1 MKNTTFLKLKGNY
14 RKLRVYKVSEVI
26 YDITYFFA
34 HKFLD
39 RRDRTIDQMIQAARS
54 GKQNIVEGNEAGYT
68 SIETQIKLTNVAKA
82 SLEELK
88 IDYEDYLRVRN
99 KVKWGK
105 GHPRYLKTRQ
115 YAQSEQLYLQYPSI
129 LPKCSDEEMANLSL
143 TLIHQSSY
151 MLQHLIEKQQEKYLK
166 EGGVREQMKQARLQA
181 RC

>member
-1 MKNTTFLKLKGNY
+1 MENIDSMIAQRYFVFFLFGFF
-14 RKLRVYKVSEVI
+14 VI
-26 YDITYFFA
+26 IIGMSISIFMST
-34 HKFLD
+34 K
-39 RRDRTIDQMIQAARS
+39 
-54 GKQNIVEGNEAGYT
+54 IVNP
-68 SIETQIKLTNVAKA
+68 IEKLTNVAKA

-99 KVKWGK
+99 KVKWEK

-129 LPKCSDEEMANLSL
+129 LPKCSDEEMANLCL